1 MMSLD
6 LPALLR
12 WGPFALLVLYAA
24 AFVVGT
30 LRVARRS
37 HGPVYVLDADATQRV
52 SQAAFRLS
60 FAMLLGVFALLAGWP
75 LLGQFTGSLQ
85 WAHSSKI
92 QLFGLVIMLEGVVI
106 AALAQFMMGHEWRIG
121 VPDQEPSQIVDRGLF
136 RFSRNP
142 VFLGM
147 ASIFLGGLLVAPSA
161 LTLMAAS
168 LAFFAMSIQIG
179 LEEDHLSS
187 KFGSAYEAYKARV
200 RRWI

>member
-1 MMSLD
+1 MSID
-6 LPALLR
+6 LPGLVR

-24 AFVVGT
+24 AFVAGT
-30 LRVARRS
+30 LRVAKEYR
-37 HGPVYVLDADATQRV
+37 GPVYVLDADATQRV

-60 FAMLLGVFALLAGWP
+60 FTVLLGVFTLLARWP
-75 LLGQFTGSLQ
+75 FLEQFTGNFQ

-92 QLFGLVIMLEGVVI
+92 KLLGLIVMLEGVVV
-106 AALAQFMMGHEWRIG
+106 AALAQFQMRQAWRIG
-121 VPDQEPSQIVDRGLF
+121 VPDREPSQFVERGLF

-147 ASIFLGGLLVAPSA
+147 AAMFLGGLLVAPSA

-168 LAFFAMSIQIG
+168 LALFAMSIQIR
-179 LEEDHLSS
+179 LEEAHLSS
-187 KFGSAYEAYKARV
+187 TLGSAYEAYKTRV